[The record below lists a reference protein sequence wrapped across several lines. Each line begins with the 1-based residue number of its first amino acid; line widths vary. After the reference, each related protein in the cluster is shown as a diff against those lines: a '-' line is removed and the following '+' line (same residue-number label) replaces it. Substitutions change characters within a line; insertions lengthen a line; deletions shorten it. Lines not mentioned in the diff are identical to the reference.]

1 MLKKIPMRFVS
12 LLVLALAAVLVAAM
26 GWQHFRYLE
35 WRRAVVHDSQPILHS
50 SSAFHVISYLRL
62 ESGSDLVESLAK
74 ARETLE
80 GAGGNQ
86 WIYAGK
92 VVLMGLQ
99 SSQLGEPQWDAIVL
113 SQYDSREAYDEVA
126 RSNAHRQAFA
136 HFDDAYHH
144 GMQRPPLLN
153 LAMPMILLAT
163 RVADIVKG
171 VPVIDP
177 YDRASDED
185 LARRNLDMDQ
195 ILPAIE
201 AARAYNE
208 NAVVVFNLALPGD
221 ASEQEA
227 NRAYGRKMFG
237 LFAAN
242 GHGPS
247 HMGKSV
253 TIQGDANFDGVAV
266 VYYPGLDY
274 FLSLMRS
281 KFYNG
286 IVGGKQLGDTQAIPT
301 VPILDHL

>member
-1 MLKKIPMRFVS
+1 M
-12 LLVLALAAVLVAAM
+12 A
-26 GWQHFRYLE
+26 WQHFRYLK
-35 WRRAVVHDSQPILHS
+35 WRRAKAQDHQPVLHS

-62 ESGSDLVESLAK
+62 APGSDFVEALAK
-74 ARETLE
+74 ARETLK

-92 VVLMGLQ
+92 VLLMGLR

-126 RSNAHRQAFA
+126 RSNTHRQAFA
-136 HFDDAYHH
+136 HFDATYHH
-144 GMQRPPLLN
+144 GMQREPVLN
-153 LAMPMILLAT
+153 LAMPMIFLGM

-185 LARRNLDMDQ
+185 LADRGLATEES
-195 ILPAIE
+195 LLAVE

-208 NAVVVFNLALPGD
+208 DAVVVFNLVLPGG
-221 ASEQEA
+221 ASEQKA
-227 NRAYGRKMFG
+227 NRAYDRKMAG
-237 LFAAN
+237 LFAAH

-253 TIQGDANFDGVAV
+253 TLEGDAEFEGVGI

-274 FLSLMRS
+274 FISLMRS

-286 IVGGKQLGDTQAIPT
+286 IVGGKQLGDTQAVPT
-301 VPILDHL
+301 VPILDRL

>member
-1 MLKKIPMRFVS
+1 MRLVS
-12 LLVLALAAVLVAAM
+12 LFVLALVAGLVVAM
-26 GWQHFRYLE
+26 GWQHFRYLK
-35 WRRAVVHDSQPILHS
+35 WRRAAAQDHQPLLHS

-62 ESGSDLVESLAK
+62 ESGGDLVESLAK

-80 GAGGNQ
+80 GAGGSQ

-92 VVLMGLQ
+92 VVLMGLR
-99 SSQLGEPQWDAIVL
+99 SGQLGEPQWDAIVL

-126 RSNAHRQAFA
+126 RSNTHRQAFA
-136 HFDDAYHH
+136 HFDATYHH
-144 GMQRPPLLN
+144 GMRRSAAFN
-153 LAMPMILLAT
+153 LAMPMVFLGMRVIDIL
-163 RVADIVKG
+163 KG

-185 LARRNLDMDQ
+185 LAGRGLTMDQ
-195 ILPAIE
+195 NRPAIE

-208 NAVVVFNLALPGD
+208 DAAVVFNLMLPGG
-221 ASEQEA
+221 AAEQEA
-227 NRAYGRKMFG
+227 NRAYDRKMVG

-253 TIQGDANFDGVAV
+253 TLEGDAEFETVGL
-266 VYYPGLDY
+266 VYYPGIDY
-274 FLSLMRS
+274 LLSLMQS

-301 VPILDHL
+301 VPILDRL

>member
-1 MLKKIPMRFVS
+1 M
-12 LLVLALAAVLVAAM
+12 A
-26 GWQHFRYLE
+26 
-35 WRRAVVHDSQPILHS
+35 HDHQPLLHS

-62 ESGSDLVESLAK
+62 ESGADLVEALAK

-80 GAGGNQ
+80 GAGGSQ

-92 VVLMGLQ
+92 VLLTGLR
-99 SSQLGEPQWDAIVL
+99 SSQLGEAQWDAIVM
-113 SQYDSREAYDEVA
+113 SQYDSREAYDAVS
-126 RSNAHRQAFA
+126 RSNAHSQAFGQFA
-136 HFDDAYHH
+136 GSYHH
-144 GMQRPPLLN
+144 GMQRSAALN
-153 LAMPMILLAT
+153 LAMPMIFLGM

-185 LARRNLDMDQ
+185 LAGRNLA
-195 ILPAIE
+195 LVGARPAIE

-208 NAVVVFNLALPGD
+208 NAVVVFNLARSGG
-221 ASEQEA
+221 AAEQEA
-227 NRAYGRKMFG
+227 NQAYGRKMLG

-247 HMGKSV
+247 HIGKSV
-253 TIQGDANFDGVAV
+253 TLEGDAEFDDVHI

-274 FLSLMRS
+274 FMSLMRS

-301 VPILDHL
+301 VPVLDRL

>member
-1 MLKKIPMRFVS
+1 MRFVS
-12 LLVLALAAVLVAAM
+12 LLVLALVAVLVVAM
-26 GWQHFRYLE
+26 GWQHFRYLK
-35 WRRAVVHDSQPILHS
+35 WRRAVAQDHQPLLHS

-62 ESGSDLVESLAK
+62 ESGGDLVESLTK

-99 SSQLGEPQWDAIVL
+99 SRQLGESRWDAIVL

-126 RSNAHRQAFA
+126 RSNAHSQAFA
-136 HFDDAYHH
+136 HFDAAYHH
-144 GMQRPPLLN
+144 GMQRSAALN
-153 LAMPMILLAT
+153 LALPMIFLGM
-163 RVADIVKG
+163 RVVDVLQG

-185 LARRNLDMDQ
+185 LAGRNLAMERAR
-195 ILPAIE
+195 PAIE

-208 NAVVVFNLALPGD
+208 NAVVVFNLMRSGGA
-221 ASEQEA
+221 AEQEA
-227 NRAYGRKMFG
+227 NRGYDRKMVG

-253 TIQGDANFDGVAV
+253 TLEGDAKFDSVGI

-274 FLSLMRS
+274 FISLMRS

-301 VPILDHL
+301 VPILDRL

>member
-1 MLKKIPMRFVS
+1 VRFVS
-12 LLVLALAAVLVAAM
+12 LLVLASVAALVVAM
-26 GWQHFRYLE
+26 GWQHFRYLH
-35 WRRAVVHDSQPILHS
+35 WRRAAAQDHQPLLHS

-62 ESGSDLVESLAK
+62 EPGGDLVESLAK

-80 GAGGNQ
+80 GAGGSQ

-92 VVLMGLQ
+92 VVLMGLR
-99 SSQLGEPQWDAIVL
+99 SSQLGEAQWDAIVL

-126 RSNAHRQAFA
+126 RSNAHHQAFA
-136 HFDDAYHH
+136 HFDATYHH
-144 GMQRPPLLN
+144 GMQRPPVLN
-153 LAMPMILLAT
+153 LALPMVLLGVRA
-163 RVADIVKG
+163 VDLLKA

-185 LARRNLDMDQ
+185 LAGRGLAREQDR
-195 ILPAIE
+195 PAIE

-208 NAVVVFNLALPGD
+208 NAVVVFNLMLSGGEA
-221 ASEQEA
+221 EREA
-227 NRAYGRKMFG
+227 NRAYGRKMVG

-253 TIQGDANFDGVAV
+253 TLEGDAEFETVGV

-301 VPILDHL
+301 VPILDRL

>member
-1 MLKKIPMRFVS
+1 MRFVS
-12 LLVLALAAVLVAAM
+12 LLVLALTAVLVVAM
-26 GWQHFRYLE
+26 GWQHFRYLQ
-35 WRRAVVHDSQPILHS
+35 WRRAAAQDHQPLLHS

-62 ESGSDLVESLAK
+62 ESGDDLVEALAK

-80 GAGGNQ
+80 GAGGSQ

-92 VVLMGLQ
+92 VVLMGLR
-99 SSQLGEPQWDAIVL
+99 SSQLGEPEWDAIVL

-126 RSNAHRQAFA
+126 RSNTHRQAFA
-136 HFDDAYHH
+136 HFDATYHH
-144 GMQRPPLLN
+144 GMQRQPVLN
-153 LAMPMILLAT
+153 LAMPMIFLGI
-163 RVADIVKG
+163 RVADILRG

-185 LARRNLDMDQ
+185 LAGRNLDMDQ
-195 ILPAIE
+195 TLPAIE

-242 GHGPS
+242 GHGPF
-247 HMGKSV
+247 HVGKSV

-301 VPILDHL
+301 VPILDRL

>member
-1 MLKKIPMRFVS
+1 MRFVS
-12 LLVLALAAVLVAAM
+12 LLVLAGVAVLVVAM
-26 GWQHFRYLE
+26 GCQHFRYLN
-35 WRRAVVHDSQPILHS
+35 WRRASAQDHQPLLHS

-62 ESGSDLVESLAK
+62 ESGGDLVESLTK

-80 GAGGNQ
+80 GAGGSQ

-92 VVLMGLQ
+92 VVLMGLE
-99 SSQLGEPQWDAIVL
+99 SRQLGESQWDAIVL

-126 RSNAHRQAFA
+126 RSSAHRQAFA
-136 HFDDAYHH
+136 HFDATYHH
-144 GMQRPPLLN
+144 GMQRSAAFN
-153 LAMPMILLAT
+153 LAMPMILLGI
-163 RVADIVKG
+163 RVVDILKG
-171 VPVIDP
+171 VSVIDP

-185 LARRNLDMDQ
+185 LEGRNLAMER
-195 ILPAIE
+195 IRPAIE

-208 NAVVVFNLALPGD
+208 NAAVVFNLARSGS
-221 ASEQEA
+221 AAAQEA
-227 NRAYGRKMFG
+227 NRAYGRKMVG

-253 TIQGDANFDGVAV
+253 TIEGDAEFDDVNI
-266 VYYPGLDY
+266 VYYPGIDY
-274 FLSLMRS
+274 LISLMRS

-301 VPILDHL
+301 VPILDRL

>member
-1 MLKKIPMRFVS
+1 MRLV
-12 LLVLALAAVLVAAM
+12 LMLVLALVAVLVVAM

-35 WRRAVVHDSQPILHS
+35 WRRGAAQDHQPLLHS

-62 ESGSDLVESLAK
+62 GSDGDLVESLAK
-74 ARETLE
+74 ARAMLD
-80 GAGGNQ
+80 GAGGSQ
-86 WIYAGK
+86 WVYAGK
-92 VVLMGLQ
+92 VVLMGLR

-113 SQYDSREAYDEVA
+113 SQYDSREAYDELA

-136 HFDDAYHH
+136 HFDATYHH
-144 GMQRPPLLN
+144 GMQRSAALN
-153 LAMPMILLAT
+153 LAVPMIFLGL
-163 RVADIVKG
+163 RVVDFLTG
-171 VPVIDP
+171 VPAIDP
-177 YDRASDED
+177 YDRASDEV
-185 LARRNLDMDQ
+185 LAGRNVNRQQ
-195 ILPAIE
+195 IRPAIE

-208 NAVVVFNLALPGD
+208 NAVVVFNLARSGG
-221 ASEQEA
+221 AAKQEA
-227 NRAYGRKMFG
+227 NRGYGRKMVG

-253 TIQGDANFDGVAV
+253 TLEGEAEFDDVNI

-274 FLSLMRS
+274 FLSLMQS

-301 VPILDHL
+301 VPILDRL

>member
-1 MLKKIPMRFVS
+1 MRYA
-12 LLVLALAAVLVAAM
+12 LLFVLALSAVLVISM

-35 WRRAVVHDSQPILHS
+35 WRRDMAQDHQPILHS
-50 SSAFHVISYLRL
+50 SSAFHVISYLSL
-62 ESGSDLVESLAK
+62 ESGADLVESLAK

-80 GAGGNQ
+80 GAGGGQ

-92 VVLMGLQ
+92 VVLMGLT
-99 SSQLGEPQWDAIVL
+99 SSQLGEHQWDAIVL

-126 RSNAHRQAFA
+126 RSNTHNKAFA
-136 HFDDAYHH
+136 HFDATYHH
-144 GMQRPPLLN
+144 GMQRSAAANLL
-153 LAMPMILLAT
+153 MPMFLLGARVVDIL
-163 RVADIVKG
+163 KG

-185 LARRNLDMDQ
+185 LAGRNLAMER
-195 ILPAIE
+195 IRPAIE

-208 NAVVVFNLALPGD
+208 NAAVVFNLARPGS
-221 ASEQEA
+221 AAEQEA
-227 NRAYGRKMFG
+227 DRAYGRKMMG

-253 TIQGDANFDGVAV
+253 TLEGDAEFETVAI
-266 VYYPGLDY
+266 VYYPGIDY
-274 FLSLMRS
+274 LISLMRS

-301 VPILDHL
+301 VPILDRL

>member
-1 MLKKIPMRFVS
+1 MRFVS
-12 LLVLALAAVLVAAM
+12 LFVLGLSVVLVVAM

-35 WRRAVVHDSQPILHS
+35 WRRDMAHDHQPLLHS

-62 ESGSDLVESLAK
+62 QPGADLVESLAK

-80 GAGGNQ
+80 GAGGSQ

-92 VVLMGLQ
+92 VVLMGLR
-99 SSQLGEPQWDAIVL
+99 SSQLGDRQWDAIVM

-126 RSNAHRQAFA
+126 RSNAHHQTFA
-136 HFDDAYHH
+136 HFDATYHH
-144 GMQRPPLLN
+144 GMQRSAGLN
-153 LAMPMILLAT
+153 LALPMIFLGM
-163 RVADIVKG
+163 RVVDILKG

-185 LARRNLDMDQ
+185 LAGRNLAMEQ
-195 ILPAIE
+195 ARPAIE

-208 NAVVVFNLALPGD
+208 NAAVVFNLARSGG
-221 ASEQEA
+221 AAEQEA
-227 NRAYGRKMFG
+227 NRAYGRKMLG

-247 HMGKSV
+247 HIGKSV
-253 TIQGDANFDGVAV
+253 TIEGDAEFDDVNI
-266 VYYPGLDY
+266 VYYPGIDY
-274 FLSLMRS
+274 LISLVRS

-301 VPILDHL
+301 VPILDRL